1 MIGSKPLQR
10 LSAYVSTWIVPVM
23 RGVPM
28 RGGELA
34 RIYNAGKAL
43 ALVMNTAVQILTEVL
58 TGIVRWGEQE
68 AWSIATDRDS

>member
-1 MIGSKPLQR
+1 
-10 LSAYVSTWIVPVM
+10 M

-58 TGIVRWGEQE
+58 TGIVRGGEQE